1 VNSQGFRQ
9 IRKHRNNTSLLIS
22 DPGNSAL
29 HVLRISP
36 TSCAHRRRD
45 PGIHHRRAGAPHRP
59 EPDRVLA
66 TVMFA
71 YIVNSIER
79 AAKMGDQRWGRTA
92 RKTRSWIRIGSKP
105 QHWKERAGSSGQR
118 SSESPI
124 QPVWSVRFWARSAS
138 LSSERCLRISRFC
151 ASSSRSLSESAS
163 RGSVT
168 LIVQA
173 INTEQAIQI
182 SDRRFTSSRGV
193 ETEEGNKAATL
204 IVEDGRFAVGFAGL
218 AVHPRSIR
226 RSGCLE
232 LSR

>member
-45 PGIHHRRAGAPHRP
+45 SGIHHRRAGAPHRP

-71 YIVNSIER
+71 YFVNSIER

-105 QHWKERAGSSGQR
+105 QHWKERAGSSRQR

-138 LSSERCLRISRFC
+138 RPYDHGSAHRQEKRARVREGRPHDDCENLGGAPLR
-151 ASSSRSLSESAS
+151 
-163 RGSVT
+163 V
-168 LIVQA
+168 
-173 INTEQAIQI
+173 
-182 SDRRFTSSRGV
+182 
-193 ETEEGNKAATL
+193 
-204 IVEDGRFAVGFAGL
+204 
-218 AVHPRSIR
+218 PW
-226 RSGCLE
+226 E
-232 LSR
+232 LRNC